1 MPTETML
8 EYIASEK
15 MRTCFFLLQTCF
27 FIFVLKEKRFF
38 ALVLK
43 TIKMVCFKFE
53 ECSSR
58 IEELEKVLIETE
70 MFLQT
75 FTNEYQKMHTAIL
88 NSPHRVYTLETDVEL
103 ARGDIKITD
112 NYISDLSKEHSKL
125 KAETSS
131 LYKDIDSL
139 KVDGRKE
146 CRGED

>member
-1 MPTETML
+1 
-8 EYIASEK
+8 
-15 MRTCFFLLQTCF
+15 
-27 FIFVLKEKRFF
+27 
-38 ALVLK
+38 
-43 TIKMVCFKFE
+43 MVYFKFE

-103 ARGDIKITD
+103 ARSDIKITD

-139 KVDGRKE
+139 KAIKLSMEEKNAEEKTKIAKRNFVTINKLKEENAKLRKYAE
-146 CRGED
+146 A